1 MSTSTRRTPS
11 RTQSQTRR
19 FNPARTL
26 EYLGIVNYGTTER
39 VLEEIRALYLMAP
52 QEEIVLTV
60 TSPGG
65 PTGTAMSFFDH
76 IQRVLK
82 PNLATIASGDVDS
95 SGIILFLSGKRRYV
109 TPNTTLLL
117 HRAGR
122 TFEGGKR
129 ITADELD
136 AMLREDRLKDFQY
149 ASTVAE
155 RSHGRLTAE
164 KVLSLMDANTILT
177 PTELVAYGLADEI
190 LS

>member
-1 MSTSTRRTPS
+1 METSTRRTPARVS
-11 RTQSQTRR
+11 LAPRR
-19 FNPARTL
+19 FNPARML
-26 EYLGIVNYGTTER
+26 EYLGVVNYATTER
-39 VLEEIRALYLMAP
+39 VLEEIRDLYRAAP
-52 QEEIVLTV
+52 DEEIVLTV

-65 PTGTAMSFFDH
+65 PTGTAMSFHDH
-76 IQRVLK
+76 IVRVLK
-82 PNLATIASGDVDS
+82 PNLSTIASGDVDS
-95 SGIILFLSGKRRYV
+95 SGIILFLSGDRRYV

-149 ASTVAE
+149 ASVVAD
-155 RSHGRLTAE
+155 RSHGSLTAE

-177 PTELVAYGLADEI
+177 PTDLVAYGLADEI

>member
-1 MSTSTRRTPS
+1 MNSSARRNTKKVSAHP
-11 RTQSQTRR
+11 RR
-19 FNPARTL
+19 FNPARML
-26 EYLGIVNYGTTER
+26 EYLGVVNYGTTER
-39 VLEEIRALYLMAP
+39 VLEEIRALYIEAP
-52 QEEIVLTV
+52 EEEIVLTV

-65 PTGTAMSFFDH
+65 PSGTAMGFHDH

-82 PNLATIASGDVDS
+82 PNLTTIASGDVDS
-95 SGIILFLSGKRRYV
+95 SGIILFLSGDRRYV

-149 ASTVAE
+149 ASVVAD
-155 RSHGRLTAE
+155 RSGSRLTSE

-177 PTELVAYGLADEI
+177 PTDLVAYGLADEI

>member
-1 MSTSTRRTPS
+1 MNTSTRRTPV
-11 RTQSQTRR
+11 RTKTPARR

-26 EYLGIVNYGTTER
+26 EYLGVVNYATTER
-39 VLEEIRALYLMAP
+39 VLEEIRDLYRAAP
-52 QEEIVLTV
+52 EEEIVLTV

-65 PTGTAMSFFDH
+65 PTGTAMSFHDH

-82 PNLATIASGDVDS
+82 PRLTTIASGDVDS
-95 SGIILFLSGKRRYV
+95 SGVILFLSGDSRYV

-149 ASTVAE
+149 ASVVAD
-155 RSHGRLTAE
+155 RSNGRLTAD
-164 KVLSLMDANTILT
+164 KVLSLMDASTILT

-190 LS
+190 LA